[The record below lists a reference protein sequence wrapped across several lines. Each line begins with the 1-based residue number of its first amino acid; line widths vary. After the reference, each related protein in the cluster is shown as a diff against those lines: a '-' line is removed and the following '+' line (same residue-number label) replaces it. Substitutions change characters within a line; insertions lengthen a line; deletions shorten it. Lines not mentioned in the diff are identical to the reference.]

1 MPGNR
6 NVPQDYRIFLWTRS
20 GQRVCPEKDDPE
32 LGADRPVLGHLGVGG
47 AVRARGIAGRR
58 RGAVVRFELV
68 GGARLSGGA
77 AAYGAARLSRPNSTP
92 RGQNMPSAVTLAQG
106 RHAEDIPNEFEVAA
120 PYGVVTFEAE
130 WPHLTV
136 SVDGNMYA
144 IAGSSASKMLG
155 RGIANAF
162 PLAVSAEQPF
172 FRETLILAV
181 TAARND
187 TSAIF
192 SFSTVVGTRLCR
204 SFVGTAKWQG
214 SGPRQDKL
222 LEIVVLPCP
231 EERTNCLLLEVRFTL
246 HDPTARA
253 SRASRASRARQLDTA
268 RRVLRGPGA
277 GTDGAARHGAVRA
290 ATRRA
295 TTSCC
300 GTQSGKPR
308 WSHVCTRRCRA

>member
-1 MPGNR
+1 MA
-6 NVPQDYRIFLWTRS
+6 S
-20 GQRVCPEKDDPE
+20 
-32 LGADRPVLGHLGVGG
+32 
-47 AVRARGIAGRR
+47 
-58 RGAVVRFELV
+58 
-68 GGARLSGGA
+68 A
-77 AAYGAARLSRPNSTP
+77 A
-92 RGQNMPSAVTLAQG
+92 TLAQG
-106 RHAEDIPNEFEVAA
+106 RHAEDIPNEFEVTA

-162 PLAVSAEQPF
+162 PLAVSTEQPF
-172 FRETLILAV
+172 LRETLILAV